1 MAGPLPPDQLLSAL
15 RAEGLKVVEHKS
27 WRTHR
32 RPASTG
38 TFGPING
45 VMLHH
50 TVTSG
55 TASSVELC
63 YNGHS
68 ALPGPLCHGVIAKDG
83 TVYLVSAGRANHAGK
98 GDSGVLR
105 QVQAESFDRGKTLTP
120 GKADTDGNTRFYG
133 FECINLGDGKDP
145 WPATQRDAMVR
156 ASAAILRAY
165 GGPARGWTARSV
177 IGHKEWQPGKI
188 DPRTGVGGVDVAPPV
203 VRALIDE
210 RLAHPASWSPG
221 GKEPEQPAK
230 PTQPKPTTPPK
241 ETPVALS
248 DADVKRIA
256 DAVWTV
262 MAKSDGV
269 YLAPTDAPDYSPTV
283 TDKGHYW
290 SGRQVMADLVRRV
303 RDIQKAVAALAD
315 AQKKES

>member
-1 MAGPLPPDQLLSAL
+1 MAGPLSPDQLLSAL

-120 GKADTDGNTRFYG
+120 GKADTDGNRHFYG
-133 FECINLGDGKDP
+133 FECVNLGDGKDP

-165 GGPARGWTARSV
+165 GGPAKGWTARSV

-303 RDIQKAVAALAD
+303 RDIQKAVAALGA